1 MTQQPPASPYAAT
14 PNPMR
19 PEDEKTWAILTHVG
33 GLFIP
38 VIAPLVIYLV
48 LRDRGPF
55 IRHHS
60 ATALNFHVTMT
71 LASIVGGILTIVLV
85 GILILAA
92 VGILWF
98 VLAIVAAL
106 AAGRGDFYTYPL
118 SIPFVR

>member
-1 MTQQPPASPYAAT
+1 MTQQPPASPYAST
-14 PNPMR
+14 PSPMR

-33 GLFIP
+33 GLF
-38 VIAPLVIYLV
+38 VPLIGPLIVYLV

-60 ATALNFHVTMT
+60 ATAFNFHVTMT

-98 VLAIVAAL
+98 VLAIVAAV

>member
-1 MTQQPPASPYAAT
+1 MTQQPPVSPYAST

-60 ATALNFHVTMT
+60 ATALNFH
-71 LASIVGGILTIVLV
+71 LTITIAYLV
-85 GILILAA
+85 GLATSWLIIGIFVMIAA
-92 VGILWF
+92 GIVF
-98 VLAIVAAL
+98 YVLGIIAAIQ
-106 AAGRGDFYTYPL
+106 AGRGEFYNYPL
-118 SIPFVR
+118 TIAFLR